1 MSDCLVFDAGH
12 QAIRARVGLQGGTI
26 FVHGTAGT
34 LLAPETPLT
43 LTGSATNYVF
53 VTTATGVISSNTT
66 GFTSAQF
73 PVAIVT
79 TGLLGGV
86 QSVIT
91 ITDARPDF
99 TV

>member
-1 MSDCLVFDAGH
+1 MTTGKG
-12 QAIRARVGLQGGTI
+12 AI
-26 FVHGTAGT
+26 
-34 LLAPETPLT
+34 AP
-43 LTGSATNYVF
+43 
-53 VTTATGVISSNTT
+53 NTT

-73 PVAIVT
+73 PIAIVT

-99 TV
+99 TVLNCRSQSRIGM